1 VQTCKQETED
11 KADENINK
19 DNHKTDNKRNNKGV
33 ITQSLKALGRLGKIE
48 KSYY

>member
-19 DNHKTDNKRNNKGV
+19 DTQKTYNK
-33 ITQSLKALGRLGKIE
+33 A
-48 KSYY
+48 